1 MKWVYNVFNLSNDED
16 AYEEKNRDG
25 DSKYKQ
31 QGVEDE
37 EGLKFLVESGE
48 EEEEEAKQE
57 EQEEDEDSRDAKEK
71 KENNGMSCWPLVIIV
86 TWFIGWRY

>member
-1 MKWVYNVFNLSNDED
+1 MYNVFNLSNDED

-71 KENNGMSCWPLVIIV
+71 KENNGMLC
-86 TWFIGWRY
+86 